1 MQIRKSPKGFT
12 LIEILVVIVIIG
24 ITASFALMSFGDFGD
39 RRKIVLAADHFK
51 YFVYLVKKEAI
62 LESRTLAIQIK
73 KDNYRV
79 LFLDNSRWQ
88 PMQDIIF
95 KTKKL
100 PHGAT
105 MFLTVKKQN
114 PAPDLI
120 IINPAGDMSPFKLQF
135 GHDKQ
140 NILVTLTGNR
150 GGTIKQE
157 QNAK

>member
-1 MQIRKSPKGFT
+1 MQTRKSLGGFT
-12 LIEILVVIVIIG
+12 LIEILVVIVILG
-24 ITASFALMSFGDFGD
+24 ITAGFAMMSFGDFGK
-39 RRKIVLAADHFK
+39 RRKIVLAADQFRN
-51 YFVYLVKKEAI
+51 YVFLVKKEAI
-62 LESRTLAIQIK
+62 LETRTLAIQIK

-79 LFLDNSRWQ
+79 LALNNNRWQ
-88 PMQDIIF
+88 PMQDYIF

-100 PHGAT
+100 PNGAV

-114 PAPDLI
+114 PAPDMI
-120 IINPAGDMSPFKLQF
+120 IVNPAGDMSPFKLQF

>member
-1 MQIRKSPKGFT
+1 MQTRESIGGFS

-24 ITASFALMSFGDFGD
+24 ITASFAMLSFGDFGK
-39 RRKIVLAADHFK
+39 RRKIVLAADNFK
-51 YFVYLVKKEAI
+51 NLVYLVKKEAI
-62 LESRTLAIQIK
+62 LETRTLAIQIK

-79 LFLDNSRWQ
+79 LCLNNNRWQ
-88 PMQDIIF
+88 PLPDIIF

-100 PHGAT
+100 PNGAV
-105 MFLTVKKQN
+105 MFLTVNRQN

-120 IINPAGDMSPFKLQF
+120 IINPAGDMSPFKLQL
-135 GHDKQ
+135 GHDKH

-157 QNAK
+157 ENAK